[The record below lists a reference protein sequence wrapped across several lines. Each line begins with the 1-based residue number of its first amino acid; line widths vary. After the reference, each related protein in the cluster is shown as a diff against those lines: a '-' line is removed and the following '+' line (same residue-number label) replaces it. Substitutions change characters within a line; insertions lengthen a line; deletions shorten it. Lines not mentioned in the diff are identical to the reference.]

1 MLNNYCRNHHK
12 EIIKYCQIHKKY
24 LCIDCSCESIS
35 CFTQIIDIKNNDNN
49 NNYNTNN
56 DNKNRKKEN
65 NNKNNNNLNLES
77 FSNAENKFKIIENKI
92 NSFFEHVLQLKEIL
106 ENYIN
111 DNKKSIKNINNLIK
125 QEKKRKKKNFNFMKN
140 YKLKDIDDI
149 INKVDFF
156 INETVSII
164 SINLTKKF
172 LNHINIIEKI
182 NNDNNKNKKNS
193 NNINNI
199 NNINNV
205 NYNIIKTDN
214 ENINSINENLFNNDI
229 KNEIY
234 NSEKVLMESN
244 YSSQDN
250 YFEKGTNNNNKIV
263 SEMNRIDSKQD
274 EVKITT
280 IILFK
285 KKYITYTKNNSDI
298 INFELLT
305 NGLKSFSKE
314 IIIFPTSQKSINYIK
329 ELNNS
334 ILLSASND
342 KTVKI
347 FSIDFNKKNPGQ
359 LLIEI
364 NIKKILIK
372 VLETS
377 KFLYLLINNNNK
389 SKDPI
394 LNIYNYDINNKNK
407 KLQESKVI
415 YDKSTPNDIIYFK
428 SDKFGLEEEDIEE
441 IIISFAKEEKLI
453 FYNLKKNFNNKII
466 KDIKCSKKKDTML
479 IYNDLLIIGGQNVF
493 YFIDLYKK
501 KIISKKNET
510 IIVHSLNIID
520 NIIFAG
526 GQNGKLRVFKITNE
540 NNLEL
545 ITQKK
550 LDNNTIVNCILCN
563 EDKKLIYVHYYPFI
577 NIMNYNISEQKK

>member
-49 NNYNTNN
+49 NNYNTNNN

-164 SINLTKKF
+164 SINITKKF
-172 LNHINIIEKI
+172 LNHLNIIEKI

-205 NYNIIKTDN
+205 NDNIIKTDN
-214 ENINSINENLFNNDI
+214 ENINSINENLNDI

-250 YFEKGTNNNNKIV
+250 YFEKGANNNNKIV

-274 EVKITT
+274 DIKITT

-285 KKYITYTKNNSDI
+285 KKYITYAKNNSDI

-342 KTVKI
+342 KTVKL

-428 SDKFGLEEEDIEE
+428 GDKFGLEEEDIEE
-441 IIISFAKEEKLI
+441 IIISFAKEEKLV

-501 KIISKKNET
+501 KIILKKNET

>member
-56 DNKNRKKEN
+56 DNKNRKKDN

-92 NSFFEHVLQLKEIL
+92 NSFFDHVLQLKEIL

-172 LNHINIIEKI
+172 LNHLNIIEKI

-205 NYNIIKTDN
+205 NDNIIKTDN
-214 ENINSINENLFNNDI
+214 EKINSINENLFNNDI

-285 KKYITYTKNNSDI
+285 KKYITYAKNNSDI

-314 IIIFPTSQKSINYIK
+314 IIFFPTSQKSINYIK

-342 KTVKI
+342 KTIKI

-441 IIISFAKEEKLI
+441 IIISFAKEEKLV